1 MIIGLE
7 SSCDESAVS
16 IVDREGQIH
25 GEWIHSQIAKHAE
38 YGGVVPDLAVGEHL
52 KNFFPLLDFAR
63 NDFSIPEKIDSIAVT
78 CGPGLA
84 GCLGVGITIAKT
96 LSMNWGIP
104 LKGVNHLRGHAF
116 SPFIPLGKI
125 SEIPWS
131 KLLPHLGLLVSG
143 GNTLLFSIAEN
154 HKIEVLARTVDDAA
168 GECLDKGSK
177 LLGIPYPGAAEMEKY
192 AQKGDPKAFDF
203 PRSIPQRDD
212 LRFSF
217 SGLKTSLLYTLKKM
231 KEEEVRSRFE
241 DLCASYEQAAV
252 DQLVKMTDHV
262 LDSKKYKS
270 FGLSGGVA
278 NNEKLRFE
286 LAKICEEKEIQFLPA
301 QKRHTGDNAAMI
313 AFCAAVD
320 PMGLWPNDSQ
330 RLSFIPNSLISDLP
344 A

>member
-1 MIIGLE
+1 MILGLE

-52 KNFFPLLDFAR
+52 KNFFPLLDLAR

-116 SPFIPLGKI
+116 SPFIPLGRI
-125 SEIPWS
+125 SEIPWAN
-131 KLLPHLGLLVSG
+131 LLPHLGLLVSG
-143 GNTLLFSIAEN
+143 GNTLLFRMGEDYQ
-154 HKIEVLARTVDDAA
+154 IEVLAHTVDDAA

-203 PRSIPQRDD
+203 PRSISQRDD

-231 KEEEVRSRFE
+231 KEDEIRARFE
-241 DLCASYEQAAV
+241 DLCASYQQAAV

-278 NNEKLRFE
+278 NNEKLRYE
-286 LAKICEEKEIQFLPA
+286 LAKICEENEIDFLPA
-301 QKRHTGDNAAMI
+301 QKKHTGDNAAMI

-320 PMGLWPNDSQ
+320 PAGLWTNVSQ
-330 RLSFIPNSLISDLP
+330 RLSFIPNLLISDLP